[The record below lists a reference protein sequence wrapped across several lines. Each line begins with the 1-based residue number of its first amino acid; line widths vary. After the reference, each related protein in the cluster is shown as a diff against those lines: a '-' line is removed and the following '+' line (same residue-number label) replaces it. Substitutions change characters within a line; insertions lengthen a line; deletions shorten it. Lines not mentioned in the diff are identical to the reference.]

1 MPTFDLLTFQLHES
15 TFDLELVGSCCT
27 LELMAERKA
36 RVLDG
41 KALAAETRAQVAAEL
56 KSLREKYHDDFQP
69 GLTIVQVVSLQ
80 QQFTLINE
88 RCCIKAI
95 HLLCSEL
102 VCSVVHVPSAEI
114 I

>member
-1 MPTFDLLTFQLHES
+1 
-15 TFDLELVGSCCT
+15 
-27 LELMAERKA
+27 MAERKA
-36 RVLDG
+36 CVLDG

-95 HLLCSEL
+95 HLCALSLYAVFCTFLQQRSCNAL
-102 VCSVVHVPSAEI
+102 VGQAPPTFC
-114 I
+114 

>member
-1 MPTFDLLTFQLHES
+1 MPTFDLVSFQLHET

-69 GLTIVQVVSLQ
+69 GLTIVQVVSQ

-88 RCCIKAI
+88 RCCIEAI

-114 I
+114 M